1 MAFHLQEIYTNYG
14 NGCRAALFQPYLR
27 LRLKPC
33 RLWWWTNGVT
43 CTNKMRRDEMRC
55 DDAQTNDLTLFF
67 L

>member
-14 NGCRAALFQPYLR
+14 SGCRAALFQPYLR

-43 CTNKMRRDEMRC
+43 CTNKMRSKDIC
-55 DDAQTNDLTLFF
+55 NDAQTR
-67 L
+67 

>member
-14 NGCRAALFQPYLR
+14 SGCRAALSQPYLR